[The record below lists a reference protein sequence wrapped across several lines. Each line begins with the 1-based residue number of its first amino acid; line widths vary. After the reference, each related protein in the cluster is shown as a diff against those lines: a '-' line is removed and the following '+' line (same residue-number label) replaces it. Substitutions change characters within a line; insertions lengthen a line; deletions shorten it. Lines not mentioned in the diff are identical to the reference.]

1 MAPGGDV
8 VAVAVEALRR
18 DAREWCR
25 WADGLDA
32 GARVAGDL
40 DLTANEMC
48 GLSELAGLPELYGAV
63 QRRAVE
69 LAVTGA
75 REFVA
80 VAGALTNAA
89 NGYEA
94 DERAAVH
101 RLLGVW

>member
-1 MAPGGDV
+1 MAPGGDA

-18 DAREWCR
+18 DAREWRR
-25 WADGLDA
+25 WADELDA
-32 GARVAGDL
+32 AARVADDL

-48 GLSELAGLPELYGAV
+48 GLSEAVGLPVLYRAV
-63 QRRAVE
+63 QQRAVE

-75 REFVA
+75 REFAA
-80 VAGALTNAA
+80 VADALTSAA
-89 NGYEA
+89 DGYEA